1 MKIIVDKTNRYAA
14 CVNPSLEWETN
25 VAELQ
30 AYFGLYILM
39 GLVKEPEIRDY
50 WAKDPIFAYHPIA
63 DRISRRRFEEISR
76 YLHFTNTDLLP
87 KHGQDGYHRL
97 QRVKPIIDALRERF
111 LGVYRPGVN
120 ISVDEAMIPF
130 KGKHNF
136 VGKST

>member
-1 MKIIVDKTNRYAA
+1 MKIIVDETNRYAA

-39 GLVKEPEIRDY
+39 GLVK
-50 WAKDPIFAYHPIA
+50 DPIFAYHPIA
-63 DRISRRRFEEISR
+63 DKISRRRFEEISR

-87 KHGQDGYHRL
+87 KHGQEGYHRL
-97 QRVKPIIDALRERF
+97 QRVKPIIDTLRERF

-120 ISVDEAMIPF
+120 ISVDEATIPF
-130 KGKHNF
+130 KGKQNF